1 MKRCTSFILV
11 LLLLISLVPFS
22 ASAASSM
29 KASGSII
36 TYIKSKEGC
45 ELTAYKNP
53 GEKYYTIGYGHYG
66 PDVKEG
72 QTITQA
78 EADRL
83 FAEDLKKFETAVNG
97 YIDRYDLSFNQSKF
111 DAIVSL
117 TYNCGTNWVDNSWRI
132 ETYLK
137 NEFTY

>member
-53 GEKYYTIGYGHYG
+53 GEKY
-66 PDVKEG
+66 
-72 QTITQA
+72 
-78 EADRL
+78 
-83 FAEDLKKFETAVNG
+83 
-97 YIDRYDLSFNQSKF
+97 
-111 DAIVSL
+111 
-117 TYNCGTNWVDNSWRI
+117 
-132 ETYLK
+132 
-137 NEFTY
+137 